1 MQQVSPIYIL
11 SYFFANIATSERKN
25 EVYFSF
31 FKASAGYIRA
41 ERKSATSEQKNE
53 VYFGFFTASAGYIR
67 AKRKSVTS
75 ERKNEVYFGFF
86 TASAGYIRAKRKSA
100 TSERKISCLLEYFL
114 QRQREIS
121 VACDDG
127 TFMFPKECGLP
138 PQRLYSREAQISNKR
153 AKKNEF
159 FFLQGRRL
167 YLDYTSTI
175 TKQIQQKTIAHRT
188 KSPIFTTKNKKKYK
202 FIGDSK

>member
-11 SYFFANIATSERKN
+11 SYFFANI
-25 EVYFSF
+25 
-31 FKASAGYIRA
+31 
-41 ERKSATSEQKNE
+41 ATSEQKNE

-67 AKRKSVTS
+67 A
-75 ERKNEVYFGFF
+75 E
-86 TASAGYIRAKRKSA
+86 RKSA
-100 TSERKISCLLEYFL
+100 TSERKISSLLEYFLQRAQAIFARSANQPQASKKTKFTSVFL

-121 VACDDG
+121 VALLSASLGCARLQKQMNLLCTRLHKPCDDG

-138 PQRLYSREAQISNKR
+138 PQRLYSRKAQISNKR
-153 AKKNEF
+153 AKKRIH
-159 FFLQGRRL
+159 FLQGRRL

-175 TKQIQQKTIAHRT
+175 TKLIQQKTIAHRT
-188 KSPIFTTKNKKKYK
+188 NSPIFTTKNKKKYK